1 MASDSIAIGW
11 RPSSLSGWGVYGT
24 NLALQLKKQG
34 RNPVLY
40 LAPHRLDLD
49 ADALRILKPV
59 LQRQPHLD
67 ELLQKIG
74 VLDFD
79 FPVLHALR
87 NDFHPPMED
96 QVARGKPNVGVI
108 FFEDTEIS
116 AGGLERARGY
126 DLIVAGSHWNRHI
139 AEARGLTNVV
149 TVLQGVDTHQFRPQP
164 RTDRFKDRFVVF
176 SGGKLEYRKAQDVV
190 IAAFRAFH
198 ARHPEAL
205 LMVAWGN
212 QWPAIMPTIERSP
225 YVDGKPEEGADG
237 ALNIGAWLT
246 RNGVPAGS
254 YLDLG
259 MAPNRAMPGFLASAD
274 VALFP
279 NRCEAGTNL
288 VAMETMA
295 AGIPTIL
302 ALNTGQL
309 DIANSKQW
317 PDHCYEL
324 RIQRPVAPY
333 EPYAG
338 TEGWGEPDLD
348 ETIEAL
354 EAAYADGDR
363 RKRIGAAGAEFMR
376 KLDWSIQI
384 AELVCQID
392 RAIDAIAPK

>member
-1 MASDSIAIGW
+1 MASESIAIGW

-40 LAPHRLDLD
+40 FAPHRLDLD
-49 ADALRILKPV
+49 AEAQRILKPV

-87 NDFHPPMED
+87 NDFHPPIED
-96 QVARGKPNVGVI
+96 QVARGRPNVGVI

-116 AGGLERARGY
+116 AAGLERARGY
-126 DLIVAGSHWNRHI
+126 DLIVAGSTWNRHI
-139 AEARGLTNVV
+139 AEARGLAHVV
-149 TVLQGVDTHQFRPQP
+149 TVLQGVDTDLFRPRP
-164 RTDRFKDRFVVF
+164 RGDDLKDRFVVF

-198 ARHPEAL
+198 ARHPEAFL
-205 LMVAWGN
+205 LFAWGN
-212 QWPAIMPTIERSP
+212 QWPAIMPTIERSR
-225 YVDGKPEEGADG
+225 YIEGKPEEGAG
-237 ALNIGAWLT
+237 GSLNIGAWLV
-246 RNGVPAGS
+246 RNGVPEGAYRDIG
-254 YLDLG
+254 L
-259 MAPNRAMPGFLASAD
+259 APNRDMPGYLASAD

-288 VAMETMA
+288 VAMEAMS
-295 AGIPTIL
+295 AGIPSIL
-302 ALNTGQL
+302 AMNTGQL
-309 DIANSKQW
+309 DIAG
-317 PDHCYEL
+317 DDRCYPL
-324 RIQRPVAPY
+324 RRQGPVAPY
-333 EPYAG
+333 EPYGG

-354 EAAYADGDR
+354 ESAYCDAAR
-363 RKRIGAAGAEFMR
+363 RKRIGVAGAAFMGT
-376 KLDWSIQI
+376 LDWSNQI
-384 AELVCQID
+384 AALARQ
-392 RAIDAIAPK
+392 IDAISTK